1 MDIVT
6 KEQIEVDF
14 WTYSQDEG
22 PQSNAIENILEKMA
36 EARIFLEKLKAY
48 RPLFEKAESV
58 LELGGGQCWASCM
71 VKRMY
76 PHIRVTATDIA
87 PDAIA
92 SIGKWERI
100 YECKVDS
107 TEACRSYD
115 TPFADQSFDLI
126 FAYSAAHHFVRHRST
141 LVELHRILRNGGSAL
156 YLHEPSC
163 NAMLHSIARARVNRN
178 RPEVPEDVLVTSR
191 IAELARMANLQPAI
205 LNSPTLTNRLAGPMI
220 YYYALRRAPVLQRI
234 LPVTADF
241 MFTRPA

>member
-1 MDIVT
+1 MDISI
-6 KEQIEVDF
+6 KERIEVDF
-14 WTYSQDEG
+14 WTNSEDEG

-48 RPLFEKAESV
+48 RSFFEKAESV
-58 LELGGGQCWASCM
+58 LELGGGQCWASCL

-76 PHIRVTATDIA
+76 PHIHVTATDIA

-100 YECKVDS
+100 YECKVDK

-141 LVELHRILRNGGSAL
+141 LLELYRILRAGGRAL

-163 NAMLHSIARARVNRN
+163 NAMMHSLARARVNRN
-178 RPEVPEDVLVTSR
+178 RPEVPEDVLVSSK
-191 IAELARMANLQPAI
+191 IEQLARMAKLEPATF
-205 LNSPTLTNRLAGPMI
+205 NSPTLTNRLAGPMI

-241 MFTRPA
+241 VFSRAT